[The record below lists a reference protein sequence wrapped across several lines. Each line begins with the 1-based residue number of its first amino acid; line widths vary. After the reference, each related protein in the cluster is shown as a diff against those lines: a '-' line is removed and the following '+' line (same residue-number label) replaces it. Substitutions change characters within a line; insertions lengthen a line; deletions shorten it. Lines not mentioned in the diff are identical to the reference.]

1 MRVPRLGPRFRSF
14 PFTAPTVPGGVER
27 LPTEPAYGVHYDT
40 AYARRH
46 PARLARVLF
55 VEGPLRL
62 AVAGLAGPDRV
73 GIDRLDGL
81 AGPAIFAGNHHSH
94 LDAPLLLTSIPE
106 PWRHHLVV
114 GAAADYFFGNRVT
127 AAASA
132 VALGAV
138 PIERTRVNRRS
149 ADQLA
154 DLIAEGWSLVIFP
167 EGGRSPDGWGQG
179 HRGGAAYLASRVGV
193 PVVPVH
199 IRGTDRIFAKG
210 DTRPRPGRTTVTF
223 GSPIRPVEGENTLRL
238 AARIEAAVAAL
249 ADEAATDWWGARQ
262 RAAAGTTPPLTGPA
276 VASWR
281 RAWALGDRRGR
292 RRRTATAAR
301 WPER

>member
-1 MRVPRLGPRFRSF
+1 VKLALPRLGF
-14 PFTAPTVPGGVER
+14 PITAPTRPAGVEVEAH
-27 LPTEPAYGVHYDT
+27 EPAYGVHYDT
-40 AYARRH
+40 AFARRRA
-46 PARLARVLF
+46 ARMARVLL

-62 AVAGLAGPDRV
+62 AVAGLASPTRV
-73 GIDRLDGL
+73 GLDRLAHL
-81 AGPAIFAGNHHSH
+81 RGPAIFAGNHHSH
-94 LDAPLLLTSIPE
+94 LDAPILLTSVPE
-106 PWRHHLVV
+106 PWRHRLVI
-114 GAAADYFFGNRVT
+114 GAAADYFFANRVT
-127 AAASA
+127 SAASA
-132 VALGAV
+132 LALGAV

-154 DLIAEGWSLVIFP
+154 DLIGQGWSLVIFP

-179 HRGGAAYLASRVGV
+179 HRGGAAYLASRCDV

-210 DTRPRPGRTTVTF
+210 DRRPRPGVSTVTF
-223 GSPIRPVEGENTLRL
+223 GSPIWPVEGENTIRL

-249 ADEAATDWWGARQ
+249 ADEAATDWWGARR

-276 VASWR
+276 TASWR

-292 RRRTATAAR
+292 QRRSARR
-301 WPER
+301 WPAP